1 MESSSGAWVLIA
13 IVFFIIFLI
22 LRRRSNSKKIIARNS
37 LISKELTNLKKE
49 IICVS
54 TSSIK
59 NKEIVETF
67 SIVKGKSTTV
77 ISSSEDEDIADKEA
91 MYEILIN
98 AKLLG
103 ANAVIDLKRDTI
115 TYEVSGSKWQ
125 TSQIVYT
132 GTAVKT
138 K

>member
-1 MESSSGAWVLIA
+1 MESSSGAWVLIT
-13 IVFFIIFLI
+13 IVFLIIFLI

-37 LISKELTNLKKE
+37 LISKELINLKKE
-49 IICVS
+49 IMCVS

-67 SIVKGKSTTV
+67 SIIKGKSITV
-77 ISSSEDEDIADKEA
+77 ISSSEDEDIADNEA
-91 MYEILIN
+91 MYEILTN

-103 ANAVIDLKRDTI
+103 ANAIIDLKRDNI

-132 GTAVKT
+132 GTAVKI